1 MLKDQLMIEVANLTQ
16 HYGVKPVLSN
26 VSLKINSGEL
36 VAILGPNGMGK
47 TTLLA
52 AMAGILSPQ
61 EGFIKI
67 DGFQRRNSVEE
78 ELEIRKRV
86 IYVSDHPWLPANRSG
101 REFVHGVG
109 RLYDIEE
116 NKLLDLAQRL
126 LELFDLT
133 DVADHA
139 LSSYSN
145 GQKHKAA
152 LCAALVCETPVLL
165 LDEAFSGGL
174 DPAGI
179 LALKQVLRHL
189 VEKKNATV
197 VVTTPVPE
205 LVEEVAD
212 RIIILK
218 EGKIAAFDNLA
229 GLRQQAACDG
239 SLSEVLQKLVHP
251 EVLDK
256 LERYFEVE
264 L

>member
-1 MLKDQLMIEVANLTQ
+1 MIEVENLTQ
-16 HYGVKPVLSN
+16 HYGVKPVLHN
-26 VSLKINSGEL
+26 VNLTIHRGEL

-47 TTLLA
+47 STLLA

-61 EGFIKI
+61 KGSIEI
-67 DGFQRRNSVEE
+67 DGLKRRNSVEE

-86 IYVSDHPWLPANRSG
+86 VYVSDHPWLPANRTG

-116 NKLLDLAQRL
+116 DKLLNLAQRL
-126 LELFDLT
+126 LDLFDLS

-189 VEKKNATV
+189 VEQKQTTV

-218 EGKIAAFDNLA
+218 EGEVAAFDSIA
-229 GLRQQAACDG
+229 GLKQQADCEG
-239 SLSEVLQKLVHP
+239 SLSEVLQKLFHP

-256 LERYFEVE
+256 LDRYFEVDA
-264 L
+264 

>member
-1 MLKDQLMIEVANLTQ
+1 MIDVINLTQ
-16 HYGVKPVLSN
+16 HYGVKPVLRD
-26 VSLKINSGEL
+26 INLTINAGEL

-52 AMAGILSPQ
+52 AIAGILSPQ
-61 EGFIKI
+61 KGAVVI
-67 DGFQRRNSVEE
+67 DGLCRRNTVEE

-86 IYVSDHPWLPANRSG
+86 IYVSDHPWLPANRTG
-101 REFVHGVG
+101 REFVHSIG
-109 RLYDIEE
+109 RLYDLDEE
-116 NKLLDLAQRL
+116 KLLDLTQRL
-126 LELFDLT
+126 LELFDLNE
-133 DVADHA
+133 VADHA

-165 LDEAFSGGL
+165 IDEAFSGGL

-179 LALKQVLRHL
+179 LALKKVLRHL
-189 VEKKNATV
+189 VKEKNATV

-218 EGKIAAFDNLA
+218 EGEVAAFDNMA
-229 GLRQQAACDG
+229 GLREQASCDG
-239 SLSEVLQKLVHP
+239 PLSEVLQKLVHP
-251 EVLDK
+251 EIINKLDQ
-256 LERYFEVE
+256 YFEVE
-264 L
+264 S